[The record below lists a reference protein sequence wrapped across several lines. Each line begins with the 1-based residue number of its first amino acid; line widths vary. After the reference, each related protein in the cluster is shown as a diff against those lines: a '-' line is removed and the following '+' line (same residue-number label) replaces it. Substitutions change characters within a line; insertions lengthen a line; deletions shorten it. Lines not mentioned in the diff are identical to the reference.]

1 MANSW
6 QPKLDCEETL
16 DILREISTN
25 PYVTQRQM
33 SARTEIS
40 LGKVNFLI
48 RALIEKG
55 LVKTE
60 NFLTSEHK
68 AAFIYRLMPAGIEE
82 RERSTVRFLRKKSE
96 EYERL
101 KEDIRLLEQDVAAA
115 DGLSGSRDGFQSAG

>member
-16 DILREISTN
+16 DILREISAN

-68 AAFIYRLMPAGIEE
+68 AAFIYRLTPAGIEE
-82 RERSTVRFLRKKSE
+82 RERITVRFLRKKSE